1 MDPERNG
8 GHDVTRRAS
17 GRHGLAGTA
26 VRLRP
31 ICWWPAAGTL
41 SQALLD

>member
-31 ICWWPAAGTL
+31 HLLVAGGRHIV
-41 SQALLD
+41 AGVA